1 MTTVR
6 PLEPDDLE
14 VVQRLSGEAFGRGP
28 RDDPWP
34 TTLDLPARR
43 FWGVEDGG
51 ELVAVAV
58 HRAYESWFGGAAVPT
73 AGIASVTI
81 AAEHRGRGL
90 LAPLFAEMTREA
102 RDGGAVLST
111 LYPTAPGIYRRLGYE
126 VITSLDFVTVP
137 TAALAQSGTTTPV
150 RRAQRS
156 DFPAIQAAYERWAS
170 AQNGPLTRWGPAF
183 TEEMMDAVTGVTVVD
198 APGEEGIRGYA
209 AWDRGAGYDE
219 KAELTVWDLI
229 ADDRDA
235 LAALLATLST
245 FAPVAP
251 TTVLR
256 TSGLDAV
263 DHLIRSA
270 RTGLRSSHSYMLRVL
285 DVGALEHL
293 RYPDDLDCTLAFG
306 TETSQH
312 VLTVQDGRGTV
323 SDVGAGDRVLSPAG
337 LALTFSGAQSASTLR
352 RIGHLRGGDPA
363 DDARWDHLLRGRSVH
378 VRDYF

>member
-1 MTTVR
+1 
-6 PLEPDDLE
+6 
-14 VVQRLSGEAFGRGP
+14 
-28 RDDPWP
+28 
-34 TTLDLPARR
+34 
-43 FWGVEDGG
+43 
-51 ELVAVAV
+51 
-58 HRAYESWFGGAAVPT
+58 
-73 AGIASVTI
+73 
-81 AAEHRGRGL
+81 
-90 LAPLFAEMTREA
+90 
-102 RDGGAVLST
+102 
-111 LYPTAPGIYRRLGYE
+111 

-150 RRAQRS
+150 RRAERS

-198 APGEEGIRGYA
+198 GPGGGAGPRAADVGSEEGIRGYA
-209 AWDRGAGYDE
+209 VWDRGAGYDE

-229 ADDRDA
+229 ADDSDA
-235 LAALLATLST
+235 LAALLTTLST

-270 RTGLRSSHSYMLRVL
+270 RTGLRSSHPYMLRVL
-285 DVGALEHL
+285 DVGAFEHL

-352 RIGHLRGGDPA
+352 RLGHLRGGDTA

>member
-6 PLEPDDLE
+6 PLGPDDLE

-34 TTLDLPARR
+34 DSLDLPARR

-73 AGIASVTI
+73 AGIASVTV

-102 RDGGAVLST
+102 REGGAVIST

-137 TAALAQSGTTTPV
+137 TAALTQPGATTPV
-150 RRAQRS
+150 RRAGRA
-156 DFPAIQAAYERWAS
+156 DFPAIQAVYERWAS

-183 TEEMMDAVTGVTVVD
+183 TEDMMDTVTGVTVVD
-198 APGEEGIRGYA
+198 APGGEGIRGYA
-209 AWDRGAGYDE
+209 AWDRGAGYGE
-219 KAELTVWDLI
+219 KAELMIWDLI
-229 ADDRDA
+229 ADDADA
-235 LAALLATLST
+235 LAALLSTLGS

-256 TSGLDAV
+256 TSGLDPV
-263 DHLIRSA
+263 DHLLRSS
-270 RTGLRSSHSYMLRVL
+270 RTGLRSSNPYMLRVL
-285 DVGALEHL
+285 DVGAFEHL
-293 RYPDDLDCTLAFG
+293 RYPDDLDCTLSFG
-306 TETSQH
+306 IETSQH

-352 RIGHLRGGDPA
+352 RLGYLRGGDPA